1 MEWLTRKES
10 VILNNLWYS
19 QKLLSSIW
27 LDSSKIISILSS
39 FIHSLLLLPSYPR
52 GPYRN
57 LHRSEDKDIYCTAWD
72 ILVVEN
78 FIIYNISVPH
88 FCKTLLPLS
97 RRHTLSQRER
107 LIQAFDSDAD
117 FSPCYFRH
125 IVSLNLKP
133 QFKLR
138 SSILVSF
145 FGWIFTWIWS
155 IT

>member
-1 MEWLTRKES
+1 MIDYLEIVKILQLVILFVLSNKINLLNHAVKTMYRRGPDWGINNKKITFKWLTRKES
-10 VILNNLWYS
+10 GILNIFWYS

-78 FIIYNISVPH
+78 FII
-88 FCKTLLPLS
+88 
-97 RRHTLSQRER
+97 
-107 LIQAFDSDAD
+107 
-117 FSPCYFRH
+117 
-125 IVSLNLKP
+125 
-133 QFKLR
+133 
-138 SSILVSF
+138 
-145 FGWIFTWIWS
+145 
-155 IT
+155 